1 MSSPDTQVQ
10 GTATSSGGPSFLSL
24 SLNVGPPVDCAGYN
38 EFSPD
43 WVGVNGSANL
53 TQKLITYRIGYRTLF
68 NGWQT
73 NGISR
78 VQACFSAPYT
88 FATRAGFGRTPTQV
102 RRRRGRRGRDVVHG
116 ASCPSARCSCSTNRR
131 RASRIASSLR
141 DGVAVTVKMP
151 GGSIDPRMRG

>member
-24 SLNVGPPVDCAGYN
+24 SLNAGPPVDCRDYS

-78 VQACFSAPYT
+78 VQACFSAPYS
-88 FATRAGFGRTPTQV
+88 FATRAGFVRTSRYDGDATAWTS
-102 RRRRGRRGRDVVHG
+102 RGTRG
-116 ASCPSARCSCSTNRR
+116 SCPSARCSAGRTSR
-131 RASRIASSLR
+131 RASRIASSCAR
-141 DGVAVTVKMP
+141 ASP
-151 GGSIDPRMRG
+151 SR